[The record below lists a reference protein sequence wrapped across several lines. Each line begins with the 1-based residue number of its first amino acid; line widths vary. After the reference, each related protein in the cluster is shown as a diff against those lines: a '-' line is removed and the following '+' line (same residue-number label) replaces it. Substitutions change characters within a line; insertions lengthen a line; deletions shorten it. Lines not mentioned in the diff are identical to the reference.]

1 MTTKKESLEQLSLVQ
16 LCDLLAENTLQL
28 LESLEKKA
36 DGITLRDQKKRVEA
50 IQEIIRKKRATVEA
64 SQ

>member
-1 MTTKKESLEQLSLVQ
+1 MTTKESLEQLSLVQ

-64 SQ
+64 NQ

>member
-64 SQ
+64 NQ